1 MKKILTF
8 PIDTKLL
15 YLLFSYLFVKQ
26 IIQKRVVFDQLMRLK
41 PEKQSKLATNS
52 NSPSEKHSLER
63 FLWGNADCQD
73 KRINLLIY
81 AIQGISKRCLFFTIF
96 SGSLFCKEIRISI
109 RLSWRTMLK
118 ISENVP
124 YTIQ

>member
-1 MKKILTF
+1 MKKILSF
-8 PIDTKLL
+8 PVDTKLL

-63 FLWGNADCQD
+63 FLWGNADCLCVAD
-73 KRINLLIY
+73 GHPVEG
-81 AIQGISKRCLFFTIF
+81 AAEGIR
-96 SGSLFCKEIRISI
+96 GDR
-109 RLSWRTMLK
+109 
-118 ISENVP
+118 
-124 YTIQ
+124 